1 MRKTNRSGFTLIELL
16 LVIVIVAVLVALLYP
31 VLATARKQARMARCT
46 ANLREMGMAFSMYA
60 NDYGATPNPLQWVR
74 AVHDPR
80 LLSCP
85 EDDRPDRTISSYTFR
100 SVLPPDFKPY
110 WEKGELDPNTV
121 LAVCNRHLEQQ
132 LRQVGESRNLSEPR
146 YPYKLVLRAGGSV
159 SRVAYDQ
166 VREILVPG
174 DRPTYARVYPGERFY
189 QEARR

>member
-1 MRKTNRSGFTLIELL
+1 MQKTNRSGFTLVELL
-16 LVIVIVAVLVALLYP
+16 LVILIVAVLAALLYP
-31 VLATARKQARMARCT
+31 VMASARKEARMSRCT
-46 ANLREMGMAFSMYA
+46 ANLREMGMAYSMYA
-60 NDYGATPNPLQWVR
+60 SDYGEAPNPLQWVR
-74 AVHDPR
+74 AVDDSR

-121 LAVCNRHLEQQ
+121 LTICNRHLEQQ
-132 LRQVGESRNLSEPR
+132 MREEGGARTLSEPR
-146 YPYKLVLRAGGSV
+146 YRYKLVLRAGGNV
-159 SRVAYDQ
+159 GRVAYDQ

>member
-1 MRKTNRSGFTLIELL
+1 
-16 LVIVIVAVLVALLYP
+16 
-31 VLATARKQARMARCT
+31 
-46 ANLREMGMAFSMYA
+46 
-60 NDYGATPNPLQWVR
+60 VR
-74 AVHDPR
+74 AVQDPR

-85 EDDRPDRTISSYTFR
+85 EDSRVDRTVSSYTFR

-121 LAVCNRHLEQQ
+121 LAICNQHLEQE
-132 LRQVGESRNLSEPR
+132 RRENGGAKMISAPR

-159 SRVAYDQ
+159 SRVAFDQ

-174 DRPTYARVYPGERFY
+174 DRPTYARVYPGERYY